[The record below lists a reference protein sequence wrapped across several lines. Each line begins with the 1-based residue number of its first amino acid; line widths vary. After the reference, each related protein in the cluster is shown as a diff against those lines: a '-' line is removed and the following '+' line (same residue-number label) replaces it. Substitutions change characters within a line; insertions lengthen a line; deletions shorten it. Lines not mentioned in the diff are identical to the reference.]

1 MAKGNITIEFKAK
14 GEKALQVAILNLDVA
29 TKRLN
34 NQTSIYDKNL
44 KNLGF
49 TQKQANKFLAQQNKL
64 SLFGIKNNRLLANS
78 FATIRSKLLLYSF
91 GMGLATVAFKKLTDA
106 AVEQERVEK
115 KLEHQLGRSSKSLL
129 NYASGLQAVTKFG
142 DEAIINVQG
151 MLAAFTKDEEQIK
164 LATQATLDLAEA
176 KGMDL
181 KTAGDLVSKTLG
193 SSTNALSRYGVEVTG
208 SANSILRLESLTKNI
223 STIFAG
229 EATAAA
235 NTFGGEIAQMTNSM
249 GDAGE
254 AMGNYF
260 QPILRRVVGFLKDA
274 ADSTKEF
281 FNRLNES
288 ELETIVR
295 RFEEMGVSAE
305 EIAGIKNFMLADEL
319 DKINEKLKTT
329 GTNYTKVSEV
339 REAIAAQDL
348 STPAEVISKQ
358 IDKQTKQQL
367 YYNSLLDAQKRIE
380 EGTAKIGIF
389 RGQKSVQLLNEQGE
403 ETKKIALSTLE
414 AHLLTFKGITS
425 RENQNRVMEDTVQK
439 SKQLVDNAIQD
450 GESLAVILQLLLQR
464 DKIQNQINNT
474 GQDDPIFKLTLEDI
488 QSYTEQYSGAIMNV
502 ANAYNAQR
510 QAALDSAK
518 ASELANANSIKS
530 ERRRQ
535 KEIDKI
541 NEKYA
546 AKQKKL
552 NKEAQRT
559 KRAQTVINTAVS
571 LMEIWADDTLKFPG
585 KVVMSAFVSA
595 LGAMQL
601 KTIDAQKYATGGLV
615 GGRRHSQ
622 GGTMI
627 EAERGEYVISRR
639 GVDAIGI
646 EALNRINAG
655 GGGGSVNVTFAGNV
669 LSKDFIEDEAI
680 PQIKEAI
687 RRGADIGV
695 G

>member
-1 MAKGNITIEFKAK
+1 MTELTI
-14 GEKALQVAILNLDVA
+14 
-29 TKRLN
+29 
-34 NQTSIYDKNL
+34 
-44 KNLGF
+44 
-49 TQKQANKFLAQQNKL
+49 
-64 SLFGIKNNRLLANS
+64 
-78 FATIRSKLLLYSF
+78 
-91 GMGLATVAFKKLTDA
+91 
-106 AVEQERVEK
+106 
-115 KLEHQLGRSSKSLL
+115 
-129 NYASGLQAVTKFG
+129 
-142 DEAIINVQG
+142 
-151 MLAAFTKDEEQIK
+151 
-164 LATQATLDLAEA
+164 
-176 KGMDL
+176 
-181 KTAGDLVSKTLG
+181 
-193 SSTNALSRYGVEVTG
+193 
-208 SANSILRLESLTKNI
+208 
-223 STIFAG
+223 
-229 EATAAA
+229 
-235 NTFGGEIAQMTNSM
+235 
-249 GDAGE
+249 
-254 AMGNYF
+254 
-260 QPILRRVVGFLKDA
+260 
-274 ADSTKEF
+274 
-281 FNRLNES
+281 
-288 ELETIVR
+288 
-295 RFEEMGVSAE
+295 
-305 EIAGIKNFMLADEL
+305 
-319 DKINEKLKTT
+319 
-329 GTNYTKVSEV
+329 
-339 REAIAAQDL
+339 
-348 STPAEVISKQ
+348 
-358 IDKQTKQQL
+358 
-367 YYNSLLDAQKRIE
+367 
-380 EGTAKIGIF
+380 
-389 RGQKSVQLLNEQGE
+389 
-403 ETKKIALSTLE
+403 
-414 AHLLTFKGITS
+414 
-425 RENQNRVMEDTVQK
+425 
-439 SKQLVDNAIQD
+439 
-450 GESLAVILQLLLQR
+450 
-464 DKIQNQINNT
+464 
-474 GQDDPIFKLTLEDI
+474 EDI
-488 QSYTEQYSGAIMNV
+488 QSYTEQYSGAIMDV

-571 LMEIWADDTLKFPG
+571 LMEIWAEATLKFPG

-655 GGGGSVNVTFAGNV
+655 QGGGSVNVTFAGNV